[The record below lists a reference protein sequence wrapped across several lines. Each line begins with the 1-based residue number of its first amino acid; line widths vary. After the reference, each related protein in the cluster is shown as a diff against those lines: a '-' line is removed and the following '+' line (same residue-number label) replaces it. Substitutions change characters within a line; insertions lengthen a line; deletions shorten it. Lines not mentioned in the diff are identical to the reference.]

1 MASSNANNQGDLSK
15 DATLDNP
22 PEDSIS
28 ELAWSPVANHLAVAS
43 WDNSIR
49 VYDLSHSVKGEGK
62 ALFSFPSP
70 ALSCAW
76 WPDGSKVVGAGADG
90 SARLLDL
97 ASGNLNSAQQVA
109 QHDAPVRAV
118 RMAQIPNSQC
128 PIAVTGSWDHEVK
141 YWDLRQ
147 STPIGTLQCPERV
160 YAMDIRGSQLLV
172 ATAGRHIGLVDLNR
186 PTTFAEALQSPLKH
200 QTRTVCWIPDGS
212 GYGVG
217 SIEGRCGISY
227 IDESKSLNFTFRC
240 HRNPKDNDPKSQ
252 SVYAVNAVSFHPR
265 YHTFST
271 SGSDGTFCFW
281 DKDAH
286 HRLKAF
292 PIVGGS
298 ITSTAFNMDGS
309 IFAYGVG
316 YDWSRGY
323 AYNTR
328 DHPNKIGLH
337 PVSDTESNLPDHVPY
352 CHASNKTAKSA
363 NLEISPLQALV
374 LGVLLS
380 EETPP

>member
-227 IDESKSLNFTFRC
+227 IDESK
-240 HRNPKDNDPKSQ
+240 
-252 SVYAVNAVSFHPR
+252 R
-265 YHTFST
+265 YT

-337 PVSDTESNLPDHVPY
+337 PVSDTES
-352 CHASNKTAKSA
+352 
-363 NLEISPLQALV
+363 
-374 LGVLLS
+374 LS
-380 EETPP
+380 LILT